1 MNGRRTVHFIGIG
14 GVGMAALAVLLKNR
28 GCAVSGCDL
37 SRSART
43 DWLESLGIPVALGH
57 DPAHVEGI
65 DEIVATPAV
74 AHDNPEL
81 VASAGRVRMRG
92 EVLAEV
98 VNGAAPSV
106 FFPVQ

>member
-43 DWLESLGIPVALGH
+43 DWLESLGIPVVLGH
-57 DPAHVEGI
+57 DPAHVEGTQS
-65 DEIVATPAV
+65 DDDRLSGRNYPAKPDRQGS
-74 AHDNPEL
+74 A
-81 VASAGRVRMRG
+81 AAGAGRY
-92 EVLAEV
+92 A
-98 VNGAAPSV
+98 GAGLSRLLFRNA
-106 FFPVQ
+106 FA